1 MSILQIYMQSDGK
14 VLEVLPEE
22 LEKAELAVEDL
33 VCQILVELFDGGS
46 VEDVSIHFSP
56 HVLSHR
62 ICSIQV
68 DAQCSSQAFTLV
80 PRTSENMELALESR
94 LHAVMKELVGPL
106 KVDCIISNPSSWKYQ
121 DNFLRPRR
129 QPK

>member
-22 LEKAELAVEDL
+22 LEKAELVVEDA
-33 VCQILVELFDGGS
+33 VCQVLLELFDGGS

-62 ICSIQV
+62 KCSIQV
-68 DAQCSSQAFTLV
+68 DAQCSSQSFTLI
-80 PRTSENMELALESR
+80 PQTCENMELALESR
-94 LHAVMKELVGPL
+94 LHALMRELIGPL
-106 KVDCIISNPSSWKYQ
+106 KVDCVISNPSSWKYTN
-121 DNFLRPRR
+121 NFLHPRR
-129 QPK
+129 LPK